1 MIQFL
6 RSLFCLEFSRFRPGL
21 ILIFCAGLRV
31 KTVILVIPFTLYI
44 GQIITVSVSCNPHAI
59 PVYIRLVNRIFTV
72 GAFRVHRFPK
82 TVKPNLV
89 CLVPI
94 ALPLHFSLSIYSSIH
109 KTIVKLRAPF
119 ILSKKIYGG
128 FVIHHQYPVLIC
140 IFQKLCHMVR
150 IVSVIIPGRCF
161 LRFLFRLFLTLVHL
175 LQQTACVVENGGNVV
190 PIPLGVDKA
199 ADSYHQC
206 QHEGVLN
213 HVLSFLPPHFS
224 HLFTVSL
231 F

>member
-21 ILIFCAGLRV
+21 ILIFCAGSRV
-31 KTVILVIPFTLYI
+31 KTVIFIPFTLYI

-59 PVYIRLVNRIFTV
+59 PVYIRLVNRSFTV

-109 KTIVKLRAPF
+109 KTIVKLRARF

-128 FVIHHQYPVLIC
+128 FVIHHQYPVL
-140 IFQKLCHMVR
+140 
-150 IVSVIIPGRCF
+150 
-161 LRFLFRLFLTLVHL
+161 
-175 LQQTACVVENGGNVV
+175 N
-190 PIPLGVDKA
+190 
-199 ADSYHQC
+199 
-206 QHEGVLN
+206 
-213 HVLSFLPPHFS
+213 
-224 HLFTVSL
+224 
-231 F
+231 